1 MYFAFESSIL
11 KMKIQIQLEYIS
23 DINTKYDVT
32 IVFHIP
38 NTNYICVY
46 IKYVFQIRV
55 FEIHISWRLVISLYD
70 IYFSFHLYGSI

>member
-1 MYFAFESSIL
+1 MYFAFESSIF

-32 IVFHIP
+32 I
-38 NTNYICVY
+38 
-46 IKYVFQIRV
+46 VFQIRV